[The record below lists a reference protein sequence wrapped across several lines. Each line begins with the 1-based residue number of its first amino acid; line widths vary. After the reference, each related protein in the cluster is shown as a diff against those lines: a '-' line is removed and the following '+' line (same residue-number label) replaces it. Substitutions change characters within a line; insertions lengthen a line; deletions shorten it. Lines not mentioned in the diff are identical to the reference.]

1 MVTVGVGPLA
11 LLALAVA
18 AAGVIGSFVP
28 LLPGAVLSLG
38 GVYLYWFATGYTEPG
53 LLVLIGLTV
62 VGLATVAVDW
72 LGGAVAAKA
81 GGASTR
87 LAAAAGVVGLV
98 GLVLAGPVGLFV
110 GVAGTVFAV
119 EYATGGDRDAS
130 LRAAAYTTVGLLAT
144 SVLQAVLTLS
154 IFVGLVAVAVF

>member
-1 MVTVGVGPLA
+1 MIPDALG
-11 LLALAVA
+11 LLALALA

-53 LLVLIGLTV
+53 LLVLAALTA

-87 LAAAAGVVGLV
+87 LAVAAGVVGLV
-98 GLVLAGPVGLFV
+98 GLVLAGPIGLFA

-119 EYATGGDRDAS
+119 EYAESRNRNES

-144 SVLQAVLTLS
+144 NVLQAVLTLS
-154 IFVGLVAVAVF
+154 IFVGLLAVAVF